1 MEVRNLLSHCLVLIT
16 LVTHLIGLEITSL
29 SGPSLENSP
38 SMVAAPFYTILT
50 FTAKFPFMN
59 LHSRKPA
66 GPECWE
72 HPVLFCPSHNCGY
85 DADGD
90 SGQEGVQ
97 RPGYRGELHPGYLQY
112 ILPAAYLLHSH
123 RVLVLTW
130 GLSVSMWP
138 QDVMTSTLFSNL
150 SYSGRLLVLVGTI
163 FLIINKAL
171 D

>member
-1 MEVRNLLSHCLVLIT
+1 MHKFELLNLIKIVFKFYLDIYPVLPCCLLKLESQQAYHCDDQIPDVLCFFPPNWRGS
-16 LVTHLIGLEITSL
+16 V
-29 SGPSLENSP
+29 EN
-38 SMVAAPFYTILT
+38 
-50 FTAKFPFMN
+50 
-59 LHSRKPA
+59 
-66 GPECWE
+66 E

-138 QDVMTSTLFSNL
+138 QMTSTFFSNL